1 MKPAG
6 HPKEL
11 YVLFFTEMWERFG
24 YYLMLA
30 IFVFYLNERLG
41 LTQGEAMSL
50 YGTYIAL
57 VYLSPLLGGVLADKL
72 LGQRKSVLL
81 GCVVLALGYFL
92 VALDREPLLYTA
104 IGVLVLGNGLFKPNI
119 AAMVGGLYQ
128 QNDPRRDAAF
138 GIFYM
143 GVNLGALLSPLAAS
157 YLRGRYGWGVAFGAA
172 GTGMLIGLGTFA
184 IFGRNLGARMS
195 ATAAAAAASAQRKDD
210 VFTRRERMR
219 ALLMSCGIVTF
230 FWIAFQQNGST
241 LAFWARDNV
250 DLTLG
255 GALDKPMNPEIFAAV
270 NPLFILLLTPALL
283 GVFRLLRARG
293 LEPSTPA
300 KIGLGMVMTAV
311 AYGLMMLAC
320 LLGGNTGR
328 VSAMWL
334 VSTYFI
340 ITVAELMVSPM
351 GLSMV
356 TRLAPRGTTAI
367 MLGVWYLSTSFGN
380 KMAGQLGK
388 WLWEAW
394 PHHSFFALLVGGSL
408 LAAVVLAVQLP
419 RLVNAMET
427 DPARRQRRNSG
438 RIFGL
443 RPFAPAAPATT
454 PDA

>member
-57 VYLSPLLGGVLADKL
+57 VYLSPLLGGVLADKV
-72 LGQRKSVLL
+72 LGQRRSVLL
-81 GCVVLALGYFL
+81 GCMVLALGYFL

-143 GVNLGALLSPLAAS
+143 GVNLGAFLSPLAAS
-157 YLRGRYGWGVAFGAA
+157 YLRGRYGWSVAFGAA
-172 GTGMLIGLGTFA
+172 GAGMLIGLGTFA
-184 IFGRNLGARMS
+184 LFGRHLGARV
-195 ATAAAAAASAQRKDD
+195 TAAAAATAAAQRKDD

-219 ALLMSCGIVTF
+219 ALLMSCAIVTF

-255 GALDKPMNPEIFAAV
+255 GALDKPLNPEIFASV

-328 VSAMWL
+328 VNAMWL

-356 TRLAPRGTTAI
+356 TRLAPRGMTAI

-380 KMAGQLGK
+380 KVAGELGR
-388 WLWEAW
+388 LWERW
-394 PHHSFFALLVGGSL
+394 PHHVFFALLVGGSL

-427 DPARRQRRNSG
+427 DPARRIRRTSG
-438 RIFGL
+438 RFFGL
-443 RPFAPAAPATT
+443 RPLTPAVAPAPST
-454 PDA
+454 DA